1 MTGHKF
7 LEEKGVRSMGQL
19 FTARQVEIWL
29 DEYYALQVAKPQG
42 LKAKIK
48 KLWKKSK

>member
-7 LEEKGVRSMGQL
+7 LEDKGVRSIGQL

-29 DEYYALQVAKPQG
+29 DEYALLLAKPKG
-42 LKAKIK
+42 LKSKIQ

>member
-1 MTGHKF
+1 MTGHEF

-19 FTARQVEIWL
+19 FTVRQVEIWL
-29 DEYYALQVAKPQG
+29 DEYALQVAKPQG
-42 LKAKIK
+42 LKDKIK

>member
-1 MTGHKF
+1 MTGHEF

-29 DEYYALQVAKPQG
+29 DEYASLVAQPRG
-42 LKAKIK
+42 LKSKIQ